1 MLKEAPPE
9 VPEWCELPEYVK
21 NPGCGPRVILGEPG
35 TGKTELALSLMVHR
49 IRAGMDTTAG
59 IILVPDRAAANRLR
73 DQLALRS
80 NITFSSPV
88 VRTFAGFAYDV
99 LSQAWES
106 GALAGVPTAPRLLSG
121 AEQDTLIEE
130 LLAGHQEKGGGPA
143 WPDSLGDAPRTRG
156 FRSELREFMDRSD
169 EFSASPEEIQAAG
182 RRLGIPEWEA
192 TAQFLQEF
200 RDVASLQH
208 PEAFAPAELMMQTIV
223 ALEAN
228 TEFAARFLAD
238 LELVVIDDAQ
248 EATPSQNRLIS
259 LLMNTPSRAGA
270 RDVIALAC
278 PDTVVQGFRGA
289 RADLVDD
296 LISTAKQ
303 RTGENAVTVLETSTQ
318 MSAARMSPG
327 IHSMYRAIVNRLPA
341 IGADALRRPYEAQF
355 DASAEVSLVSSVA
368 DEHRLVARHVIDSH
382 IRRSVPYEEIAVIA
396 RNQEHVSRLARAL
409 ELNGIA
415 TELPPASRPLKEEAA
430 VAPLLDMA
438 RIALRPTE
446 LGPRNGTHEANKTN
460 AARAAAVERLLLG
473 RYGDVTSIDIRRIRQ
488 DLLGYD
494 RLRNAH
500 LYNQEDGPGIKP
512 PTSDELLGNL
522 LDADYTQEDYQSWG
536 AAGHAALRLKGMIT
550 ATREHLT
557 GPTTPATVLWS
568 LWENAR
574 MGEAWRSTALKD
586 NGLRSSRAHRDL
598 DAVMA
603 LFQAAERF
611 AEQNPKGSVIRFI
624 ESLEDHDV
632 PTDSLAQRGSSSG
645 RVKVLTPAA
654 AAGTEYNT
662 VIIAGLQEGVWPS
675 TGLRGQ
681 LLRSQDLAAVLEHGP
696 ETLHSTTVADK
707 LKAVRADE
715 LRQLASAVSRA
726 REQLYVTAVMDED
739 ITPSTFLDTMRG
751 PHASK
756 LTPIQVP
763 RPATLASL
771 VAMLRRT
778 AEAGES
784 ADVIEDAATV
794 LGYLSATGER
804 GEEPADNT
812 ASVRGA
818 APEEWWGL
826 APLSS
831 HDPVIAPGNEIK
843 VSGSKV
849 EDAIERPQ
857 TWFMRAAGGVK
868 PTDFARSLGT
878 LIHRIAER
886 FPEANMDSMLRELSS
901 SWEELSF
908 DSDWESKREY
918 EYAREI
924 LEKFAAYVGS
934 PPRESAKEEHGFKV
948 ALPPAEGD
956 QHPISISGSIDR
968 IDLDDNGRPTITDLK
983 TGKNLPTQEAV
994 KTHDQLRTYQ
1004 LAVIHGALKE
1014 LTQIPEEHRNR
1025 PAGGRIVGLGGA
1037 AKGPALREQ
1046 ESIVETKQ
1054 VQDAEQRVR
1063 EAAAIMSAADF
1074 LARHLPGGF
1083 PCANPGTCPLC
1094 SSGRQVT
1101 HP

>member
-1 MLKEAPPE
+1 MLEQDPRE
-9 VPEWCELPEYVK
+9 VPEWVEIPEHVK
-21 NPGCGPRVILGEPG
+21 KPGCGPRVVLGEPG

-49 IRAGMDTTAG
+49 LREGMDASAG
-59 IILVPDRAAANRLR
+59 IILVPNRAAANRLR

-80 NITFSSPV
+80 NITFSAPV
-88 VRTFAGFAYDV
+88 IRTFAGFAYDL
-99 LSQAWES
+99 LSQAWEA
-106 GALAGVPTAPRLLSG
+106 GALPGVATAPRLLSG

-130 LLAGHQEKGGGPA
+130 LLDGHQKNGGGPA
-143 WPDSLGDAPRTRG
+143 WPESLGDAPRTRG
-156 FRSELREFMDRSD
+156 FRGELREFMDRAD
-169 EFSASPEEIQAAG
+169 EFSASTEEILGAG
-182 RRLGIPEWEA
+182 RELDVPEWEA
-192 TAQFLQEF
+192 AAQFLQEF

-208 PEAFAPAELMMQTIV
+208 AEAFAPAELTMQAIAV
-223 ALEAN
+223 LESDI
-228 TEFAARFLAD
+228 EFAEKFLAG
-238 LELVVIDDAQ
+238 LELVIVDDAQ
-248 EATPSQNRLIS
+248 EATPSQHRLIN
-259 LLMNTPSRAGA
+259 LLMQTPSNAGA

-289 RADLVDD
+289 RADLVDE
-296 LISTAKQ
+296 LMAAAKQ
-303 RTGENAVTVLETSTQ
+303 HTGDHAVTVLETPT
-318 MSAARMSPG
+318 RMSRG
-327 IHSMYRAIVNRLPA
+327 IHSVYRAIVNRLPA
-341 IGADALRRPYEAQF
+341 IGADALRQSHEASF
-355 DASAEVSLVSSVA
+355 DATADISLVSSVA
-368 DEHRLVARHVIDSH
+368 DEHRLLARHVIDAH
-382 IRRSVPYEEIAVIA
+382 LRRAVPYEEIAVIA

-415 TELPPASRPLKEEAA
+415 TELPPASRPLKEEPA
-430 VAPLLDMA
+430 VAPLLEMA
-438 RIALRPTE
+438 RMALLRAE
-446 LGPRNGTHEANKTN
+446 VGPRNASREANKVN
-460 AARAAAVERLLLG
+460 AARAATVERLLLG
-473 RYGDVTSIDIRRIRQ
+473 RYGAVTSIDIRRIRQ
-488 DLLGYD
+488 DLLGHD
-494 RLRNAH
+494 RLVDAH
-500 LYNQEDGPGIKP
+500 LYNKEDGTGLKP

-522 LDADYTQEDYQSWG
+522 LDADYTEEEYQRWG
-536 AAGHAALRLKGMIT
+536 AAGYAALRLKGMIT
-550 ATREHLT
+550 ATREHLE

-574 MGEAWRSTALKD
+574 MAEAWRDTALS
-586 NGLRSSRAHRDL
+586 GTSLRSSRAHRDL

-624 ESLEDHDV
+624 ESLEDHDI
-632 PTDSLAQRGSSSG
+632 PMDSLAQRGASSG

-681 LLRSQDLAAVLEHGP
+681 LLRSQDLAAVLEYGP
-696 ETLHSTTVADK
+696 ATLHSTTVADK
-707 LKAVRADE
+707 LKAVRIDE

-726 REQLYVTAVMDED
+726 REQLYVTAVMDQD
-739 ITPSTFLDTMRG
+739 ITPSTFIDAMRG
-751 PHASK
+751 PHADRLK
-756 LTPIQVP
+756 PIEVP

-778 AEAGES
+778 AEAGDN
-784 ADVIEDAATV
+784 AQLIDDAATV
-794 LGYLSATGER
+794 LGFLSTS
-804 GEEPADNT
+804 EEP
-812 ASVRGA
+812 VRGA

-831 HDPVIAPGNEIK
+831 ENPVTAPGYEIK

-857 TWFMRAAGGVK
+857 TWFMRASGGVR

-878 LIHRIAER
+878 LIHAIAER
-886 FPEANMDSMLRELSS
+886 FPEADFDSMKHRLASA
-901 SWEELSF
+901 WEELSF
-908 DSDWESKREY
+908 ESEWESQREH
-918 EYAREI
+918 ERAEQM
-924 LEKFAAYVGS
+924 LHKFSSYVATQ
-934 PPRESAKEEHGFKV
+934 PRLSAKEEHGFKV
-948 ALPPAEGD
+948 PLPPAEGD
-956 QHPISISGSIDR
+956 RNPISISGSIDR

-1025 PAGGRIVGLGGA
+1025 PAGGRIVGLGGT